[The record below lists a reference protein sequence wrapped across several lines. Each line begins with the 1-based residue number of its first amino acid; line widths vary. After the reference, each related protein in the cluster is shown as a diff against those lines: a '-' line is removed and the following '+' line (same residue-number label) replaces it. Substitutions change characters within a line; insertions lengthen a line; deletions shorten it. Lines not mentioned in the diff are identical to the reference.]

1 MDATTLQTSILNA
14 FLAMNDMT
22 SGGDTY
28 CANELAKAIDV
39 FIKTG
44 VVSTTDTGSLSGG
57 AAYTGKGTGSMS
69 INVTSLESDL
79 YDAFTAEN
87 LTNDTL
93 ADGIASAVH
102 SACTAN
108 NTINI
113 KTTGKI
119 TTSSGSSDYS
129 GTGKGSFSGNK
140 DSIANSLKAA
150 FESMDKMTSG
160 GNEVYA
166 ASLATSINAYLIAG
180 SVSITLDNP
189 LSGSGSGKI
198 A

>member
-44 VVSTTDTGSLSGG
+44 VVSTTDSGTVSG
-57 AAYTGKGTGSMS
+57 AEYSGHGTGSMS

-93 ADGIASAVH
+93 ADGIATAVH
-102 SACTAN
+102 DACTAS
-108 NTINI
+108 NTIKTSTSGTI
-113 KTTGKI
+113 K
-119 TTSSGSSDYS
+119 TSSGSSSYS
-129 GTGKGSFSGNK
+129 GTGKGTFSGTK
-140 DSIANSLKAA
+140 ATISKALKTA
-150 FESMDKMTSG
+150 FESMNSLTSG
-160 GNEVYA
+160 GNEVFA
-166 ASLATSINAYLIAG
+166 AALATSISAYFLAG
-180 SVSITLDNP
+180 SVSVTLDTP
-189 LSGSGSGKI
+189 IVGSGSGKI